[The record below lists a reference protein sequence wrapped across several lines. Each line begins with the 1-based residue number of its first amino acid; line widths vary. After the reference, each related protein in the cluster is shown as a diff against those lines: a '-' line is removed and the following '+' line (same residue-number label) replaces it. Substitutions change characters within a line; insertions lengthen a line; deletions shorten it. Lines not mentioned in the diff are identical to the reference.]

1 MPGPIRTTDEGSTE
15 MENDENR
22 DPQQDDMEGAEDLE
36 VSGDEAEGVA
46 GGARKIGSDPD
57 AGAQRL

>member
-1 MPGPIRTTDEGSTE
+1 

-22 DPQQDDMEGAEDLE
+22 DPQAEDMEGAEDLE
-36 VSGDEAEGVA
+36 VSSDEAEGVA
-46 GGARKIGSDPD
+46 GGARNLGSDPD

>member
-1 MPGPIRTTDEGSTE
+1 
-15 MENDENR
+15 MESDENR
-22 DPQQDDMEGAEDLE
+22 DPQEDAEAPEDLE

-46 GGARKIGSDPD
+46 GGARSIGSDPD

>member
-1 MPGPIRTTDEGSTE
+1 

-22 DPQQDDMEGAEDLE
+22 DPQADDTQAPEDLE

-46 GGARKIGSDPD
+46 GGARNLGSDPD